1 MFYFQAEKFHNKHE
15 NLNRQLT
22 TQQLELPFQLNDRQ
36 DFL

>member
-1 MFYFQAEKFHNKHE
+1 MLYFKAEKFHNKHE

-22 TQQLELPFQLNDRQ
+22 TQQLELSFQLNDSQ